1 MRGRRRQ
8 GWPPSLLAATV
19 AFLAATAVLN
29 VLVLPAPVLFLAM
42 ISVLIISIRLM
53 PIRGAV
59 TTVQIEYPSWDIPAR
74 AVVATVFVVALTA
87 AAPLQL
93 A

>member
-1 MRGRRRQ
+1 
-8 GWPPSLLAATV
+8 
-19 AFLAATAVLN
+19 
-29 VLVLPAPVLFLAM
+29 VLFAAM
-42 ISVLIISIRLM
+42 IAILIISIRLM

-59 TTVQIEYPSWDIPAR
+59 TTVQIDYRSWDIPAR
-74 AVVATVFVVALTA
+74 AALATVFVVALTA

>member
-1 MRGRRRQ
+1 LV
-8 GWPPSLLAATV
+8 LLAA
-19 AFLAATAVLN
+19 
-29 VLVLPAPVLFLAM
+29 VLFLAM

-59 TTVQIEYPSWDIPAR
+59 TTVPIEYPSWDIPAR